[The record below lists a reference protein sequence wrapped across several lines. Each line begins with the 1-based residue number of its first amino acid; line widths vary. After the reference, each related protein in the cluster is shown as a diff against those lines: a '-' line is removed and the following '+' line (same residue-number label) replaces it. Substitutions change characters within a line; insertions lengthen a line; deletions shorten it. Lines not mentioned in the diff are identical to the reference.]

1 MNRSMLHESIIQNVR
16 LVFSRSGGNGGQN
29 VNKVNSKV
37 QVFILPEKLSGLSE
51 TELELARKKLSANIN
66 SQGEIFAV
74 SQEER
79 TQERNRAIALERL
92 ENRIASAVRQ
102 NPVRHRTKPTK
113 ASQEKRLASK
123 KLHSLLKSQRSLKS
137 FF

>member
-1 MNRSMLHESIIQNVR
+1 MLHESIIQNAR
-16 LVFSRSGGNGGQN
+16 LVFSRSGGKGGQN

-37 QVFILPEKLSGLSE
+37 QVFIYPDKLSGLSDV
-51 TELELARKKLSANIN
+51 ELELIRKKLSANIN

-92 ENRIASAVRQ
+92 ENRIAAAAKQ
-102 NPVRHRTKPTK
+102 NPARHRTKPTK

-123 KLHSLLKSQRSLKS
+123 KLHSLLKSQRSLRS